1 VQLCSG
7 LLAGSKSANLNI
19 ALESLHHSPSKE
31 GKRKLAL
38 LRNLK
43 EDPSVWKPDADTIE
57 RWSRDPSTFWF
68 SSHWTV
74 TFDGRLASMYAS
86 TLKLEAR
93 HGEDILRIRFLFVF
107 FYDLL
112 LVLYPQ
118 YSKAA
123 SAPIYEELASLI
135 AGQDPSSAPIPE
147 IGHKVRDWISRGR
160 RYHKLTE
167 TFGDGILIEL
177 PVNVSRHA

>member
-1 VQLCSG
+1 MQLFVG
-7 LLAGSKSANLNI
+7 LREVSKSANLNV
-19 ALESLHHSPSKE
+19 AFESLHHSPPKD

-43 EDPSVWKPDADTIE
+43 VEPSVWKPDAETIE
-57 RWSRDPSTFWF
+57 RWSRDPSTFWV
-68 SSHWTV
+68 SPYWTV
-74 TFDGRLASMYAS
+74 TFDGRLASMFAS

-123 SAPIYEELASLI
+123 SAPIYKELASLI
-135 AGQDPSSAPIPE
+135 AGQDTSSPPIPE
-147 IGHKVRDWISRGR
+147 IGDKVRDWISRGR

-177 PVNVSRHA
+177 PVDVSRHA